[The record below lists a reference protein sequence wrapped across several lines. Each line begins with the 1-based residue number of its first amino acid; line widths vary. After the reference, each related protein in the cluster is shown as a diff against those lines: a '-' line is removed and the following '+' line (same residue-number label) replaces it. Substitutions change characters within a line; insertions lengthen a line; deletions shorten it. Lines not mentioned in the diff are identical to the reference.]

1 MIFRPIRWSTFWSD
15 QLRLQAGFFMYGV
28 AIVLM
33 IQASLGNGPWG
44 VLDVGV
50 ATMLNVKVGTV
61 TQVVGVFVLIA
72 AIWSG
77 EKIGWGTIANIYFIG
92 FYMNILLDHMPKVTG
107 NLPLQI
113 TMFAAAVVLMGFASA
128 IYISADSGAGP
139 RDSLMI
145 GLSRKTGLSIRVA
158 RTMIEVVVVAVG
170 YFIGIKAGVHDHF
183 GLGTVAFALLI
194 GPSVQFAFKLLKV
207 DPHKTP
213 TEVEN

>member
-15 QLRLQAGFFMYGV
+15 QLRLQLGFFMYGL

-33 IQASLGNGPWG
+33 IRASMGNGPWS

-61 TQVVGVFVLIA
+61 TQIVGVIVLFA
-72 AIWSG
+72 AIWAG
-77 EKIGWGTIANIYFIG
+77 ERIGWGTISNIFFIG
-92 FYMNILLDHMPKVTG
+92 FYMNILIDLIPKVTG
-107 NLPLQI
+107 NLPVQI
-113 TMFAAAVVLMGFASA
+113 GMFLTAVVTMGFASA

-158 RTMIEVVVVAVG
+158 RTMIEVVVVTIG
-170 YFIGIKAGVHDHF
+170 YFIGVKAGVHDHF

-194 GPSVQFAFKLLKV
+194 GPSVQFAFRVLKV
-207 DPHKTP
+207 DPHNAP